1 MIIKETLRTKVE
13 LYDTETTDSIAEN
26 YTSIIRNLGEDV
38 NREGILSTPVRAAK
52 SNAVFNSWIWTR
64 PTRILKSAL
73 FTEDHEQMIV
83 VKDIIFY
90 V

>member
-1 MIIKETLRTKVE
+1 MIIKETLSYEKVE

-52 SNAVFNSWIWTR
+52 AMQYLTHGYGLD
-64 PTRILKSAL
+64 PLEILKSAL
-73 FTEDHEQMIV
+73 FTEDHRHDCS
-83 VKDIIFY
+83 KRY
-90 V
+90 